1 MMPMQTAATPM
12 PEGTGANGGLTRI
25 LFVDDDERIL
35 RSLAMQFRRQYEVL
49 TESDPRRALERLAH
63 ESVHIIVS
71 DQRMP
76 GMTGAELLAE
86 ARERCPDTLRILL
99 TGYSDLDAAVDALN
113 SGGIFRYLTKP
124 WDPQEMAFTL
134 RQAAEIAC
142 RPTAPVIDLQSIS
155 RVSAPLNVLLLDED
169 ADTLACVGDFCTA
182 GGHRLHRAATLSEAV
197 TLLNSESIDLLVSDL
212 KLAGEDTAPL
222 LKSLAQAHPRLLSLV
237 ITPFRD
243 TQDLLALIN
252 QAQIFRYL
260 PKPIR
265 RGLFEKGLKAA
276 AEQAL
281 IWRSQAQPAVTRVA
295 EMPRESR
302 ERERVGSL
310 LGMLGRLRERLNA

>member
-1 MMPMQTAATPM
+1 MIQPLKAQLQTGQARPS
-12 PEGTGANGGLTRI
+12 GLTRI
-25 LFVDDDERIL
+25 LFVDDEERIL
-35 RSLAMQFRRQYEVL
+35 RSLAMQFRRHYEVL
-49 TESDPRRALERLAH
+49 TESDPRRALERLRS
-63 ESVHIIVS
+63 ESVQIIVS

-76 GMTGAELLAE
+76 QMTGSELLAQ
-86 ARERCPDTLRILL
+86 AREIAPDTLRILL
-99 TGYSDLDAAVDALN
+99 TGYSDLDAAVEALN

-134 RQAAEIAC
+134 RQAAEIAG
-142 RPTAPVIDLQSIS
+142 RQGAVVTDLQAIS
-155 RVSAPLNVLLLDED
+155 RAAAPLNVLLLDED
-169 ADTLACVGDFCTA
+169 ADTLACVGDFCA
-182 GGHRLHRAATLSEAV
+182 ASGHRLHRARTLAEAIAC
-197 TLLNSESIDLLVSDL
+197 LNSESIDLLVSDL

-237 ITPFRD
+237 VTPFRD

-281 IWRSQAQPAVTRVA
+281 LWRAQPQQRVA
-295 EMPRESR
+295 RLAETPREER
-302 ERERVGSL
+302 EREKVGSL
-310 LGMLGRLRERLNA
+310 LGMLGRLRERLTV

>member
-1 MMPMQTAATPM
+1 MIQPLKAQLQTGQARPS
-12 PEGTGANGGLTRI
+12 GLTRI
-25 LFVDDDERIL
+25 LFVDDEERIL
-35 RSLAMQFRRQYEVL
+35 RSLAMQFRRHYEVL
-49 TESDPRRALERLAH
+49 TESDPRRALERLRSEA
-63 ESVHIIVS
+63 VQIIVS

-76 GMTGAELLAE
+76 QMTGSELLAQ
-86 ARERCPDTLRILL
+86 AREIAPNTLRILL
-99 TGYSDLDAAVDALN
+99 TGYSDLDAAVEALN

-134 RQAAEIAC
+134 RQAAEIAG
-142 RPTAPVIDLQSIS
+142 RQGAVVTDLQAIS
-155 RVSAPLNVLLLDED
+155 RAAAPLNVLLLDED
-169 ADTLACVGDFCTA
+169 ADALACVGDFCSA
-182 GGHRLHRAATLSEAV
+182 SGHRLYRARTLAEAIAC
-197 TLLNSESIDLLVSDL
+197 LNGESIDILVSDL

-237 ITPFRD
+237 VTPFRD

-281 IWRSQAQPAVTRVA
+281 LWRAQPQQRVA
-295 EMPRESR
+295 RLAEVPREER
-302 ERERVGSL
+302 EREKVGSL
-310 LGMLGRLRERLNA
+310 LGMLGRLRERLTV